1 MKKYCLIAIVFAL
14 SYTVGFSN
22 GTGNIKEDTVTKS
35 VLAGEWVFTGFSY
48 DIIDNIHGCGDFVT
62 ANGAHLTLNF
72 NENGTYT
79 KIYGNDNNEITER
92 GVWEISEDNITV
104 NLFPNECDNN
114 ITSFEI
120 ANLDTEEIELKMDIK
135 SAGLSDYI
143 CSAMNILT
151 FNKNILPTAK
161 LF

>member
-22 GTGNIKEDTVTKS
+22 GTENVKEDTVTKT

-62 ANGAHLTLNF
+62 ANGAYLTLDF

-79 KIYGNDNNEITER
+79 KTYGNDNNEITES
-92 GVWEISEDNITV
+92 GEWKISEDNKTL
-104 NLFPNECDNN
+104 NLYPNELDAP
-114 ITSFEI
+114 ITCLLYTSPSPR
-120 ANLDTEEIELKMDIK
+120 DQRGSRMPS
-135 SAGLSDYI
+135 SA
-143 CSAMNILT
+143 
-151 FNKNILPTAK
+151 
-161 LF
+161 